1 MRFFY
6 DCEFI
11 EDGRT
16 IDLLSLGMVTETGE
30 ELYVVSTECDISRA
44 NPGYSAM
51 CYLNYLTPATMRGA
65 IGGVCVIV
73 LRLSGSNTMTVTRWN
88 CGHGLLPMT
97 MWHSANFGVIWQLY
111 RMGYL
116 DLLMR

>member
-30 ELYVVSTECDISRA
+30 ELYVVSTECDIS
-44 NPGYSAM
+44 
-51 CYLNYLTPATMRGA
+51 
-65 IGGVCVIV
+65 
-73 LRLSGSNTMTVTRWN
+73 LSLI
-88 CGHGLLPMT
+88 H
-97 MWHSANFGVIWQLY
+97 I
-111 RMGYL
+111 
-116 DLLMR
+116 